1 MENSTMKG
9 LKKIPIQIYLE
20 PEQDKLVGLLS
31 EAKGKS
37 KAAIIRSCIAKYIES
52 LPLEYDPAL
61 KIMNLG
67 ESKEKDIAERH
78 DDYLS
83 LYERNLKLET

>member
-1 MENSTMKG
+1 MKG

-31 EAKGKS
+31 EARGKS
-37 KAAIIRSCIAKYIES
+37 KAAIIRACISKYIDS
-52 LPLEYDPAL
+52 LPLENDPAL

-67 ESKEKDIAERH
+67 ESEETDIAERH
-78 DDYLS
+78 DDYLIS
-83 LYERNLKLET
+83 FEK